1 MRKRSIAV
9 LSIIALAVTGITG
22 YAVYNS
28 NRVVPVEVRTR
39 EIGKGDITSTLLSS
53 GRITTENS
61 KSYFGSNLLVKEVYV
76 KVGDRVEAGTPLVE
90 FDTTDLETA
99 VKQAEI
105 QKSSAALQRA
115 SAADATATAKKTKS
129 TMESQLAAAK
139 AALAASEKAVEE
151 ARKNLVNTELLET
164 IITGIRNGAE
174 PSATVP
180 EVTDPELSEEDV
192 KLISS
197 DSFKIIIQELIKQ
210 NELNTVISSLSQALA
225 QVPAVS
231 DSQVK
236 LLDNSVK
243 AADLA
248 LTTARN
254 RLVSAKGVL
263 TAEFPGIVTY
273 IGAVEGSYAT
283 VQTAAVTIKDDRTV
297 YVAVELVQNDALK
310 VTPGMPAKI
319 TYGGK
324 EYSGSLSY
332 LNPAATSVQ
341 SPLTGVSVASTG
353 EATLGAKV
361 KVDSPQGMIIDFTA
375 DVEITLDE
383 RTDVVSVPVEAVIFK
398 KGGITTV
405 FTVENGIATERE
417 FEAGLSSVASV
428 EVISGLEAGSVVV
441 LNPPEGL
448 VSGEAVNVK

>member
-28 NRVVPVEVRTR
+28 NRVVPAEVRTR
-39 EIGKGDITSTLLSS
+39 EIEKGDITATLLSS
-53 GRITTENS
+53 GKITSENS

-76 KVGDRVEAGTPLVE
+76 KVGDRVEAGTPLVA

-105 QKSSAALQRA
+105 QKSSASLQRA
-115 SAADATATAKKTKS
+115 SAADATVAARKTKS
-129 TMESQLAAAK
+129 AMESQLAAAK
-139 AALAASEKAVEE
+139 AALAASERAVEE
-151 ARKNLVNTELLET
+151 ARKNLVNTELVDT
-164 IITGIRNGAE
+164 IIEEIKTTGVPAD
-174 PSATVP
+174 TVP
-180 EVTDPELSEEDV
+180 AVTDPGLSEEDV
-192 KLISS
+192 KLINSEN
-197 DSFKIIIQELIKQ
+197 FKIIIQEIIKQ
-210 NELNTVISSLSQALA
+210 NELSTAISSLSQALA

-236 LLDNSVK
+236 LLDNSIR

-273 IGAVEGSYAT
+273 VGAVEGSYAT

-310 VTPGMPAKI
+310 VSPGMPANI

-332 LNPAATSVQ
+332 LNPAATSSQ
-341 SPLTGVSVASTG
+341 SPLTGVSVSTG
-353 EATLGAKV
+353 EPTLGAKV
-361 KVDSPQGMIIDFTA
+361 KVDSPQGMIIDFSA

-383 RTDVVSVPVEAVIFK
+383 RTDVVSVPVEAVKFK

-405 FTVENGIATERE
+405 FTVENGIATEKE
-417 FEAGLSSVASV
+417 FEAGLSSVSAV
-428 EVISGLEAGSVVV
+428 EVLSGLEAGAMVV

-448 VSGEAVNVK
+448 ASGEAVTVK

>member
-28 NRVVPVEVRTR
+28 NRVVPAEVRTR
-39 EIGKGDITSTLLSS
+39 EIEKGNITATLLSS
-53 GRITTENS
+53 GKITSENS

-76 KVGDRVEAGTPLVE
+76 KVGDRVEAGTPLVA

-115 SAADATATAKKTKS
+115 SAADATATARKTKS
-129 TMESQLAAAK
+129 TMESQLSAAK
-139 AALAASEKAVEE
+139 AALAASERAVEE
-151 ARKNLVNTELLET
+151 AKKNLVNTELVDT
-164 IITGIRNGAE
+164 IIEEIKTKGVPAD
-174 PSATVP
+174 TVP
-180 EVTDPELSEEDV
+180 AVTDPALSEEDV
-192 KLISS
+192 KLLNSEN
-197 DSFKIIIQELIKQ
+197 FKIIIQEIIKQ
-210 NELNTVISSLSQALA
+210 NELSTVISSLSQALA

-236 LLDNSVK
+236 LLDNSIR

-273 IGAVEGSYAT
+273 VGAVEGSYAT

-310 VTPGMPAKI
+310 VSPGMPAKI

-332 LNPAATSVQ
+332 LNPAATSSQ
-341 SPLTGVSVASTG
+341 SPLTGVSVSTG
-353 EATLGAKV
+353 EPTLGAKV
-361 KVDSPQGMIIDFTA
+361 KVDSPQGMIIDFSA

-383 RTDVVSVPVEAVIFK
+383 RADVVSVPVEAVIFK

-405 FTVENGIATERE
+405 FTVENGIATEKE
-417 FEAGLSSVASV
+417 FEAGLSSVSSV
-428 EVISGLEAGSVVV
+428 EVVSGLEAGAMVV

-448 VSGEAVNVK
+448 ASGEAVNVK

>member
-28 NRVVPVEVRTR
+28 NRVVPAEVRTR
-39 EIGKGDITSTLLSS
+39 EIEKGDITATLLSS
-53 GRITTENS
+53 GKITSENS

-76 KVGDRVEAGTPLVE
+76 KVGDRVEAGTPLVA

-105 QKSSAALQRA
+105 QKSSASLQRA
-115 SAADATATAKKTKS
+115 SAADATAAARKTKS

-139 AALAASEKAVEE
+139 AALAASERAVEE
-151 ARKNLVNTELLET
+151 ARKNLVNTELVDT
-164 IITGIRNGAE
+164 IIEEIKTTGVPAD
-174 PSATVP
+174 TVP
-180 EVTDPELSEEDV
+180 AVTETGLSEEDV
-192 KLISS
+192 KLINSEN
-197 DSFKIIIQELIKQ
+197 FKIIIQEIIKQ
-210 NELNTVISSLSQALA
+210 NELSTAISSLSQALA

-236 LLDNSVK
+236 LLDNSIR

-273 IGAVEGSYAT
+273 VGAVEGSYAT

-310 VTPGMPAKI
+310 VSPGMPAKI

-332 LNPAATSVQ
+332 LNPAATSSQ
-341 SPLTGVSVASTG
+341 SPLTGVSVSTG
-353 EATLGAKV
+353 EPTLGAKV
-361 KVDSPQGMIIDFTA
+361 KVDSPQGMIIDFSA

-405 FTVENGIATERE
+405 FTVENGIATEKE
-417 FEAGLSSVASV
+417 FEAGLSSVSAV
-428 EVISGLEAGSVVV
+428 EVLSGLEAGAMVV

-448 VSGEAVNVK
+448 ASGEAVTVK